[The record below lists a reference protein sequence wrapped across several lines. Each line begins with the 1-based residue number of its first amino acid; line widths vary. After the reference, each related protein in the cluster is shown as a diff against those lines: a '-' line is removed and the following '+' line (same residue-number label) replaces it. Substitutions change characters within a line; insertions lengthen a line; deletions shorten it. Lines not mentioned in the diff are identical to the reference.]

1 MVSPP
6 HFCNLSFI
14 SCCTVFVVLI
24 RFEDEDR
31 HETNVII
38 KEETSTTGIRGSTF
52 NQQQEQRGLVI
63 DDSGS
68 TIDVMVVW
76 TKKAECM
83 NSDLDAGCTNTAT
96 TENNIRGLIDLA
108 VAETNTA
115 YTLSGVTTQLRLV
128 HAYREPNYVE
138 AATNAFNSALS
149 SIRGTTDG
157 VMDDVH
163 TLRTTYGADVV
174 AMIIDDAAYCGLAYM
189 GPSVA
194 NMFSVTAWNC
204 ATGCKSTLMLHLST
218 TDHTPLIALNLSHFL
233 ALIDFSFGHEIGH
246 NMVSYI
252 CC

>member
-1 MVSPP
+1 M
-6 HFCNLSFI
+6 NAILQ
-14 SCCTVFVVLI
+14 
-24 RFEDEDR
+24 
-31 HETNVII
+31 
-38 KEETSTTGIRGSTF
+38 KETSSPGVRGSKF
-52 NQQQEQRGLVI
+52 NQQQQEHRGLVF

-76 TKKAECM
+76 TKKAECRK
-83 NSDLDAGCTNTAT
+83 SDLAVGCTNTAT
-96 TENNIRGLIDLA
+96 TENNMRGLIDLA

-138 AATNAFNSALS
+138 ASTNAFDSALS
-149 SIRGTTDG
+149 SIRGTADG

-163 TLRTTYGADVV
+163 TKRTTYGADVV